1 METIYFIFVIFIITV
16 GFSNVQIVLSQEN
29 NFSSNISA
37 INQTDVS
44 ITKQNDTSL
53 NESDFFQDI
62 YRCEN
67 IKGGC

>member
-1 METIYFIFVIFIITV
+1 MKTIYFIFVIFIITV

-29 NFSSNISA
+29 VSSNISA
-37 INQTDVS
+37 INQTDGS

-53 NESDFFQDI
+53 NENDFFQDI

>member
-1 METIYFIFVIFIITV
+1 MIFIITV
-16 GFSNVQIVLSQEN
+16 GFTNVQIVLSQGN
-29 NFSSNISA
+29 NVSSNISA
-37 INQTDVS
+37 INQTDVF

-53 NESDFFQDI
+53 NENDFSQEI